1 LLQQGSIQGFAMNTD
16 LAQKF
21 AQALS
26 ADCSEFEVN
35 EQIFQ
40 RARDLAQQK
49 YGTASWLN
57 KR

>member
-1 LLQQGSIQGFAMNTD
+1 MNTG

-26 ADCSEFEVN
+26 ADCSEFEVG

-49 YGTASWLN
+49 YGAACWLN

>member
-1 LLQQGSIQGFAMNTD
+1 MNTD

-21 AQALS
+21 SQALS